1 MNRAE
6 FVHGL
11 RSNLEMSDADRRKI
25 IRRSVKKFPWKF
37 KCTVAMEEM
46 AELQQQ
52 LSKKIRGYEDH
63 TGLLEE
69 MADVYICLSTLEC
82 ICDISPEEM
91 QQAIDVKLQRERERL
106 KYFVVHTM
114 NNLRLDCGKRG
125 FRWRVSY
132 ISDKYIVIYDRDD
145 LSILIIPINKV
156 AYIELVEE
164 D

>member
-6 FVHGL
+6 FVQGL

-25 IRRSVKKFPWKF
+25 IRRSVKKFPWKL

-52 LSKKIRGYEDH
+52 LSKKIRGYEDR

-82 ICDISPEEM
+82 ICNISPEEM

-106 KYFVVHTM
+106 
-114 NNLRLDCGKRG
+114 R
-125 FRWRVSY
+125 
-132 ISDKYIVIYDRDD
+132 
-145 LSILIIPINKV
+145 
-156 AYIELVEE
+156 E
-164 D
+164 